1 MNKKITDFFRD
12 DIELL
17 NEYEVPDSKG
27 MVKLDA
33 MENPYDHEVSLE
45 TNVTPSIDYQTTAFE
60 DFFGAYVNINR
71 YPDANCENLRKALLK
86 KYGLGKKYDSIIGN
100 GSDELIQLICL
111 AFLKPDNIILCP
123 QPSFSMYKKISQVL
137 GLKYEEVP
145 LLEDFSLDINQM
157 IKKIKKLNPAL
168 IFLAYPN
175 NPTGNL
181 WSKDDISLIL
191 KETNGVVVID
201 EAYGAFSGDSFVKQM
216 DNFDNL
222 LVMKTISKAGLAG
235 LRLGYLFGEKSIIKQ
250 INKLRLPF
258 NINSISQEMSK
269 LYTENEEFIDS
280 QTKEI
285 IKNRDYLSGMM
296 KDIEN
301 IKVYDSKTNF
311 ILFRFLKGSADE
323 VFSNLLADKILI
335 KNMSKTTGLE
345 NCLRVTIGT
354 KEENNLF
361 IQSLKNSI
369 I

>member
-1 MNKKITDFFRD
+1 MNKKISDFFRD

-33 MENPYDHEVSLE
+33 MENPYDHEVSVN
-45 TNVTPSIDYQTTAFE
+45 TNVTPSIEFQTTEFKN
-60 DFFGAYVNINR
+60 FFGAYININR
-71 YPDANCENLRKALLK
+71 YPDANCKNLK
-86 KYGLGKKYDSIIGN
+86 KGLINKYRLSKKYDSIIGN

-111 AFLKPDNIILCP
+111 AFLKSENVVLCP

-137 GLKYEEVP
+137 GLKFQEVP

-157 IKKIKKLNPAL
+157 IKKIQELDPAL

-181 WSKDDISLIL
+181 WAKDDIDLII
-191 KETNGVVVID
+191 KKANGVVVID
-201 EAYGAFSGDSFVKQM
+201 EAYGAFSGESFIKKM
-216 DNFDNL
+216 DNYDNL
-222 LVMKTISKAGLAG
+222 LVMKTISKVGLAG
-235 LRLGYLFGEKSIIKQ
+235 LRLGYLFGEKSIIEQ

-258 NINSISQEMSK
+258 NINSISQEMGK

-285 IKNRDYLSGMM
+285 IKNRDYLLAMM

-311 ILFRFLKGSADE
+311 ILFRVLKGSADE
-323 VFSNLLADKILI
+323 LFSNLLADKILI
-335 KNMSKTTGLE
+335 KNMSNALGLK
-345 NCLRVTIGT
+345 NCLRVTVGT
-354 KEENNLF
+354 KKENDLF
-361 IQSLKNSI
+361 IKSLQNSTI
-369 I
+369 